1 MYSTRVYRSAIV
13 GCGSR
18 SRWHTRAYK
27 LISRGE
33 LVACCDLDAER
44 SQSCAKEFA
53 VRPYVDAIEMI
64 KKEKPDLVHVVTP
77 PNMRVE
83 LMQMISDNG
92 VPACIVE
99 KPIAYEVS
107 DWKKLCELEAKTNTK
122 FAVCHQLRW
131 HPNLMRC
138 REALN
143 SGKLGKV
150 LFLDFSAGMNI
161 SQQGTHILDY
171 AMFLN
176 QDARVVR
183 VFGAA
188 SGGKE
193 MKAVHPSPETTVGQL
208 LFANG
213 VYGMWSN
220 GYVAPRTID
229 DPATY
234 KHIRIAAY
242 TERGRVLYEEL
253 GKWEIVSPEGIEA
266 GKVANMR
273 EWEEGNYIAQVGLT
287 NAMFDWLEDD
297 SKSVGTNL
305 ERALHQWNVVLGLYT
320 SSVLREVIDIP
331 FDPPEDI
338 FLRLAEVLG

>member
-1 MYSTRVYRSAIV
+1 MYSRRVYRSVIV

-18 SRWHTRAYK
+18 SRWHARAYK
-27 LISRGE
+27 QIWRGK

-44 SQSCAKEFA
+44 SQSCANEFNI
-53 VRPYVDAIEMI
+53 RPYVNVIEMI

-77 PNMRVE
+77 SNMRVE
-83 LMQMISDNG
+83 LMQMMSDSG

-99 KPIAYEVS
+99 KPIACEVS
-107 DWKKLCELEAKTNTK
+107 DWKKLCELETETKTK
-122 FAVCHQLRW
+122 FAVNHQIRW

-138 REALN
+138 CEVLN

-161 SQQGTHILDY
+161 SQQGTHILDC
-171 AMFLN
+171 AMSLN
-176 QDARVVR
+176 RDAHVVR

-193 MKAVHPSPETTVGQL
+193 MKTVHPAPEMTVGQL

-220 GYVAPRTID
+220 GNVAPRTID

-242 TERGRVLYEEL
+242 AEHGRTLYEEL
-253 GKWEIVSPEGIEA
+253 GKWEIVSPDGVEA
-266 GKVANMR
+266 GKITDVK
-273 EWEEGNYIAQVGLT
+273 EWEEGHYIAQVGLT

-297 SKSVGTNL
+297 SKPAGTNL

-320 SSVLREVIDIP
+320 SSALGKVIDIP
-331 FDPPEDI
+331 FDPPQDI
-338 FLRLAEVLG
+338 FLRLAEALG

>member
-1 MYSTRVYRSAIV
+1 MYPKRVYRSVIV

-18 SRWHTRAYK
+18 SRWHARAYK
-27 LISRGE
+27 LISRGK
-33 LVACCDLDAER
+33 LVACCDLDTER
-44 SQSCAKEFA
+44 SQSCANKLNI
-53 VRPYVDAIEMI
+53 RPYVDAIEMI

-77 PNMRVE
+77 ANMRVE
-83 LMQMISDNG
+83 LMEGISDIG

-99 KPIAYEVS
+99 KPIACEVS
-107 DWKKLCELEAKTNTK
+107 DWKKLCELETKTKTK
-122 FAVCHQLRW
+122 FAVSHQIRW

-171 AMFLN
+171 AMSLN
-176 QDARVVR
+176 LDTRVVR

-193 MKAVHPSPETTVGQL
+193 MKTIHPAPEMTVGQL

-213 VYGMWSN
+213 VYGMWST

-229 DPATY
+229 DQATY

-242 TERGRVLYEEL
+242 AERGRTLYEEL
-253 GKWEIVSPEGIEA
+253 GKWEIVSSDGVEV
-266 GKVANMR
+266 GKIANVK

-297 SKSVGTNL
+297 SKPVGTNL
-305 ERALHQWNVVLGLYT
+305 ECALHQWNVVLGLYA
-320 SSVLREVIDIP
+320 SSVLRKVIDIP
-331 FDPPEDI
+331 FDPPEEI
-338 FLRLAEVLG
+338 FLNLAKVLG